1 MLHRRC
7 AYTLRLS
14 GAQKSVAVSGRWTR
28 RPATCTWRTL
38 SKAASL
44 RGHTAPRH
52 MPANLRPLES
62 ISPHSFLS
70 PAS

>member
-44 RGHTAPRH
+44 RSHTAPRH
-52 MPANLRPLES
+52 LPANPCSLEKM
-62 ISPHSFLS
+62 
-70 PAS
+70 